1 MIIWDIRTRKKII
14 EFQEHASP
22 VTCITF
28 HPFEFLLAAGRN
40 DGTVDL
46 YDLEKQKLISRTDAN
61 SPFNGHTVKCITF
74 SENGECCFVGSA
86 EGISV
91 IGWEPDKEFDHIESA
106 WSILGDMK
114 VVNKKLVSKQ
124 QPHPNAS
131 KVEANSNRF
140 SIIRSIFPVVRLV
153 WEANGRRAR
162 NQFRSRYSILQSVE
176 YSVQLQPK
184 HPEKFLAQRTKNETV
199 AEKSIEQQ
207 QWHTNQW
214 WQRGQITDESEL
226 WYDWREFWR
235 SAADANHLHC
245 KRLRFRKVCAQT
257 WELFVQFA
265 VRQLRQICG
274 HTDCGQWSRGLV
286 HGELCKRFGLLS
298 DEK

>member
-1 MIIWDIRTRKKII
+1 MKTISNNILRHRFRLAIGSVIIWDIRTRKKII

-46 YDLEKQKLISRTDAN
+46 YDLEKQKLISRTDGN

-114 VVNKKLVSKQ
+114 VVNKKLVSATS
-124 QPHPNAS
+124 QPHP
-131 KVEANSNRF
+131 
-140 SIIRSIFPVVRLV
+140 IFQR
-153 WEANGRRAR
+153 
-162 NQFRSRYSILQSVE
+162 IL
-176 YSVQLQPK
+176 
-184 HPEKFLAQRTKNETV
+184 
-199 AEKSIEQQ
+199 
-207 QWHTNQW
+207 
-214 WQRGQITDESEL
+214 
-226 WYDWREFWR
+226 
-235 SAADANHLHC
+235 
-245 KRLRFRKVCAQT
+245 
-257 WELFVQFA
+257 
-265 VRQLRQICG
+265 
-274 HTDCGQWSRGLV
+274 
-286 HGELCKRFGLLS
+286 
-298 DEK
+298 

>member
-1 MIIWDIRTRKKII
+1 MQYSVQFAIDSNILIPFVDIDIDIYIGSVIIWDIRTRKKII
-14 EFQEHASP
+14 ESQEHASP

-114 VVNKKLVSKQ
+114 VVNKKLVSMGSPLPPQ
-124 QPHPNAS
+124 
-131 KVEANSNRF
+131 
-140 SIIRSIFPVVRLV
+140 
-153 WEANGRRAR
+153 
-162 NQFRSRYSILQSVE
+162 
-176 YSVQLQPK
+176 
-184 HPEKFLAQRTKNETV
+184 
-199 AEKSIEQQ
+199 
-207 QWHTNQW
+207 
-214 WQRGQITDESEL
+214 
-226 WYDWREFWR
+226 
-235 SAADANHLHC
+235 
-245 KRLRFRKVCAQT
+245 
-257 WELFVQFA
+257 
-265 VRQLRQICG
+265 
-274 HTDCGQWSRGLV
+274 
-286 HGELCKRFGLLS
+286 
-298 DEK
+298 